1 MIKYKCKILK
11 EEEGGDPEI
20 LKIKNLIVSGKKL
33 MDLRKPMENIFPKKD
48 IDFAMEP
55 VAHFRI
61 KTKKG
66 TLIIVNKKYADDS
79 DMIVGELA
87 IGYEVK

>member
-1 MIKYKCKILK
+1 MKKYKCKILK
-11 EEEGGDPEI
+11 EAEATDPDI
-20 LKIKNLIVSGKKL
+20 QKIANLITSGKKL
-33 MDLRKPMENIFPKKD
+33 MDLRKPMENIFPKKN

-79 DMIVGELA
+79 DMVVGDLA